1 MARAKTLTRDAL
13 AALGA
18 DRLAGLLMELADA
31 EPDIAKRLRL
41 SVAAA
46 EGPEA
51 VAKQVRKRFAAL
63 RRSTKFLDWNQTR
76 PLARELGDLRD
87 VITGDIAPDAPGL
100 ALDLLWEFLVLA
112 EPTHERCDDS
122 NGDIGVQFKFAMDAI
137 GELAGHVKPDPTRLS
152 GQVFEAIQNNGYGQ
166 YDGLIGA
173 LGPALGATGLAH
185 LKASVEALAEQP
197 VETPPEDEREV
208 IGWSSSGPVYR
219 DTIERSSRDMTVRL
233 ALADIADAS
242 GDVDAFVATLNE
254 ASRKLPRVA
263 IDMAARYLAA
273 DRAGE
278 ALAAMEAVA
287 PDRLAFAGGDV
298 DAMKIAVLDHLG
310 RVPNR
315 CVSN

>member
-51 VAKQVRKRFAAL
+51 VAKQVRKRFTAL

-100 ALDLLWEFLVLA
+100 ALDLLWEFLALA

-122 NGDIGVQFKFAMDAI
+122 NGDIGVQFKFTMAAI
-137 GELAGHVKPDPTRLS
+137 GELAGHVKPDPTRL
-152 GQVFEAIQNNGYGQ
+152 
-166 YDGLIGA
+166 
-173 LGPALGATGLAH
+173 
-185 LKASVEALAEQP
+185 
-197 VETPPEDEREV
+197 
-208 IGWSSSGPVYR
+208 
-219 DTIERSSRDMTVRL
+219 
-233 ALADIADAS
+233 
-242 GDVDAFVATLNE
+242 
-254 ASRKLPRVA
+254 
-263 IDMAARYLAA
+263 
-273 DRAGE
+273 AG
-278 ALAAMEAVA
+278 
-287 PDRLAFAGGDV
+287 
-298 DAMKIAVLDHLG
+298 
-310 RVPNR
+310 
-315 CVSN
+315 